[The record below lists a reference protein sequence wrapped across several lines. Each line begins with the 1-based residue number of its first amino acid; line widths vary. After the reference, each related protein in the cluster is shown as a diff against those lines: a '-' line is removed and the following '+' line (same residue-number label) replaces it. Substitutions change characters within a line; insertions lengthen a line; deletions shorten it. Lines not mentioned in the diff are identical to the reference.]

1 MSDLDA
7 IAAEFQV
14 QFDNGTPYEAL
25 IPHLAETVE
34 VRHHPDLQ
42 PGDGPIAGSEYAELM
57 RGEHLRSVMPDE
69 RQIAEKISV
78 DGDVIT
84 AAQRFVGTL
93 VDGTKIDMPLSQTFT
108 FADGKLA
115 AIDHYTDPADTADLM
130 AKVGKAMEALQAK

>member
-7 IAAEFQV
+7 IAAELQV
-14 QFDNGTPYEAL
+14 QFDNGTWHEAL
-25 IPHLAETVE
+25 IPHLADTIE
-34 VRHHPDLQ
+34 VRHHPVQ
-42 PGDGPIAGSEYAELM
+42 PGDGPIAGSEYAVLM
-57 RGEHLRSVMPDE
+57 RGEHLREFMPDE
-69 RQIAEKISV
+69 RQIAEKITV